1 MSGATEDT
9 APTPAPERRTKLIE
23 VSLPLEAIN
32 RESAREKSIRHGH
45 PSTLHLWW
53 ARRPLA
59 AARAMLFAQLV
70 DDPGSRP
77 DLYPGPEEQKAE
89 RQRLFDLI
97 EEMVPWEATRDER
110 IMRKVREK
118 IAESH
123 GEGPLPPVLD
133 PFAGGGT
140 IPLEAHRLGLEAHAS
155 DLNPV
160 PVVINK
166 ALIEIPPKWAGRKP
180 VSPTAELRHEGSW
193 RGAAGLAEDVR
204 QYGKWMRE
212 QAYAK
217 IGSHY
222 PKAKREDGSEAP
234 VIAWLWARTVACRD
248 PACPAEMP
256 LVRSFWLSKKKDR
269 PSYVVPEPV
278 DGEVTFTIGGPGGEP
293 RAGTVDGKSAEC
305 LVCGDRAPLEYV
317 RTEGKAGRMGA
328 VMMAVVAE
336 GKRQRIYLPPTAEH
350 VGAAEV
356 GRPVDVPE
364 SELPEQALGF
374 RVQGYGMR
382 KHADLF
388 TNRQLLAMT
397 TFSDLVGE
405 ARERVERDARHAGLP
420 DRDAAE
426 YAKTVSTYLAF
437 AASRLANESSSISTW
452 DSNGTK
458 QHVRATFSRQTLQM
472 TWDFA
477 EGNPFFT
484 STGSISES
492 LRRVSAV
499 LDALPAERMPGHVG
513 QADASTRL
521 YDNYV
526 INTDPPYYDNIGYAD
541 LADFFYVWLR
551 RSLGTIYPEVM
562 STILTPKEPELI
574 ATPFRHNG
582 NWEAAEKHFERG
594 FVETFTHM
602 RAGHHPDYPLTV
614 YYAFKQAETDAE
626 DGTASTGWET
636 LLSGLIEAGWSV
648 TGTWPVRTERT
659 GRSRDIGSNAL
670 ASSVVLACRP
680 RHVTAGST
688 DRRGFLRALRNEL
701 PDKLRKLQEGNLAP
715 VDLPQSAIG
724 PGIAV
729 FSRYSKVTEPDGT
742 PMRVRTALGLINDVL
757 ADVLNEQEGEF
768 DQDTRWAIRWFEQ
781 FQWGK
786 GAFGDAETLA
796 KAYNVSVKGLQDA
809 HITASG
815 DSKVWLVGPAELPE
829 SYDPE
834 TDSRISVWEA
844 AMHLSR
850 VLDGKG
856 AQSGVGP
863 AGELLAGIRARGEFD
878 EDAIRDLAH
887 LLYSVCDRKRWSE
900 SGQRFN
906 NLASSWSDL
915 QTEARNAERRGPRK
929 PKAQP
934 LF

>member
-1 MSGATEDT
+1 MSGATEET
-9 APTPAPERRTKLIE
+9 APERRTKLIE

-70 DDPGSRP
+70 DDPSTRP
-77 DLYPGPEEQKAE
+77 DLSPEEQKAE
-89 RQRLFDLI
+89 RQKLFDLI

-123 GEGPLPPVLD
+123 GDGPIPPILD

-140 IPLEAHRLGLEAHAS
+140 IPLEAHRLGLESHAS

-180 VSPTAELRHEGSW
+180 VSPTAELRTDGSW
-193 RGAAGLAEDVR
+193 RGASGLAEDVR

-212 QAYAK
+212 QAYAR
-217 IGSHY
+217 IGAHY
-222 PKAKREDGSEAP
+222 PKAKLEDGSEAP
-234 VIAWLWARTVACRD
+234 VIAWLWARTVT
-248 PACPAEMP
+248 CPNPTCGVDMP
-256 LVRSFWLSKKKDR
+256 LVSTWWLSKKKNR
-269 PSYVVPEPV
+269 PRWITPKVEGKDVRFEIQDGPEGPPNPPKQ
-278 DGEVTFTIGGPGGEP
+278 GRGAKFT
-293 RAGTVDGKSAEC
+293 C
-305 LVCGDRAPLEYV
+305 LVCGDLTSDSYIKA
-317 RTEGKAGRMGA
+317 EGVAGRMGA
-328 VMMAVVAE
+328 RLLATVAE
-336 GKRQRIYLPPTAEH
+336 GKRQRIYLEATEEQEQAA
-350 VGAAEV
+350 AAE
-356 GRPVDVPE
+356 RPAEVPE
-364 SELPEQALGF
+364 QLLAEDP
-374 RVQGYGMR
+374 RNIWCVNYGLTSMDR
-382 KHADLF
+382 LF
-388 TNRQLLAMT
+388 TNRQLLALT

-405 ARERVERDARHAGLP
+405 ARERVERDAHAAGMGENE
-420 DRDAAE
+420 AAE
-426 YAKTVSTYLAF
+426 YGKAVATYLGF
-437 AASRLANESSSISTW
+437 AVSRMSDYASTITTWANNPQMEILRSTF
-452 DSNGTK
+452 
-458 QHVRATFSRQTLQM
+458 ARQALPM

-477 EGNPFFT
+477 EGNPFGPSSGT
-484 STGSISES
+484 LDIM
-492 LRRVSAV
+492 LKAV
-499 LDALPAERMPGHVG
+499 GKSLDALPAQHLAGLVA
-513 QADASTRL
+513 QADATTRS

-541 LADFFYVWLR
+541 LSDFFYVWLR
-551 RSLGTIYPEVM
+551 RSLRDIYPEVM

-574 ATPFRHNG
+574 ASPYRHG
-582 NWEAAEKHFERG
+582 GSWEKAEAHFEQG

-602 RAGHHPDYPLTV
+602 RAGHHPDFPLVV
-614 YYAFKQAETDAE
+614 YYAFKQSETDGE

-636 LLSGLIEAGWSV
+636 MLNGLIQAGWSV
-648 TGTWPVRTERT
+648 TGTWPVRTERS
-659 GRSRDIGSNAL
+659 GRSIGIGTNAL
-670 ASSVVLACRP
+670 ASSVILACRP
-680 RHVTAGST
+680 RHATAGST
-688 DRRGFLRALRNEL
+688 DRRGFLRALRSEL

-729 FSRYSKVTEPDGT
+729 FSRYTKVTEPDGSA
-742 PMRVRTALGLINDVL
+742 MRVRTALGLINDVL

-809 HITASG
+809 QITKSG
-815 DSKVWLVGPAELPE
+815 DSKVWLVAPADLPE
-829 SYDPE
+829 AYDPE
-834 TDSRISVWEA
+834 TDARISVWEA

-850 VLDGKG
+850 VLEGKG
-856 AQSGVGP
+856 ADSGVGP
-863 AGELLAGIRARGEFD
+863 AGELLAGIRRRGEFD
-878 EDAIRDLAH
+878 EDTIRDLAH
-887 LLYSVCDRKRWSE
+887 LLYSICDRRRWSE

-906 NLASSWSDL
+906 NLASAWSDL
-915 QTEARNAERRGPRK
+915 QTEARAAEKRGPRK
-929 PKAQP
+929 PIKQQ

>member
-9 APTPAPERRTKLIE
+9 ASAPERRTKLIE
-23 VSLPLEAIN
+23 VSLPLEVIN

-45 PSTLHLWW
+45 PSTLHMWW
-53 ARRPLA
+53 ARRPLT

-70 DDPGSRP
+70 DDPSARP
-77 DLYPGPEEQKAE
+77 DLYPREEEQKAA
-89 RQRLFDLI
+89 RQELFDLI
-97 EEMVPWEATRDER
+97 EEMVPWEAARDER

-123 GEGPLPPVLD
+123 GDGPLPPVLD

-140 IPLEAHRLGLEAHAS
+140 IPLEANRLGLQAHAS

-193 RGAAGLAEDVR
+193 RGASGLAEDVR
-204 QYGKWMRE
+204 QYGKWVRE

-234 VIAWLWARTVACRD
+234 VIAWLWARTVTCSD
-248 PACPAEMP
+248 PACGVEMP
-256 LVRSFWLSKKKDR
+256 LVTTWWLSKKKNR
-269 PSYVVPEPV
+269 PRWIKPVVEGRDIRFEIHDGPEGPP
-278 DGEVTFTIGGPGGEP
+278 DPPKQGRGAKFT
-293 RAGTVDGKSAEC
+293 C
-305 LVCGDRAPLEYV
+305 LVCGNLT
-317 RTEGKAGRMGA
+317 TEAYIKAEGVAGRMGA
-328 VMMAVVAE
+328 RLLATVAE
-336 GKRQRIYLPPTAEH
+336 GKKQRIYLQATEEH
-350 VGAAEV
+350 EGAAAV
-356 GRPVDVPE
+356 GGVANVLQERLPVNPR
-364 SELPEQALGF
+364 SFSPPL
-374 RVQGYGMR
+374 YGLETY
-382 KHADLF
+382 ASLF
-388 TNRQLLAMT
+388 TDRQLLALT
-397 TFSDLVGE
+397 TFSNLVSE
-405 ARERVERDARHAGLP
+405 AREKVEHDARDAGMKQAE
-420 DRDAAE
+420 AAE
-426 YAKTVSTYLAF
+426 YGKAVALYLAL
-437 AASRLANESSSISTW
+437 ASSRTADLNNSIVTW
-452 DSNGTK
+452 SNGRD
-458 QHVRATFSRQTLQM
+458 QARNLFSRQAIPM
-472 TWDFA
+472 AWDFV
-477 EGNPFFT
+477 EVSPFADAAGDLQVSVAT
-484 STGSISES
+484 AG
-492 LRRVSAV
+492 RVI
-499 LDALPAERMPGHVG
+499 DALPTINAGCVA
-513 QADASTRL
+513 QADATTRP

-526 INTDPPYYDNIGYAD
+526 INTDPPYYDNVPYAD
-541 LADFFYVWLR
+541 LSDFFYVWLR
-551 RSLGTIYPEVM
+551 RSLGDVYSEIM
-562 STILTPKEPELI
+562 GTILTPKESELV
-574 ATPFRHNG
+574 ASPYRHNG
-582 NWEAAEKHFERG
+582 SSEAAERHFERG

-602 RAGHHPDYPLTV
+602 REGHHPDYPLTV

-648 TGTWPVRTERT
+648 TGTWPVRTERA

-680 RHVTAGST
+680 RHATAGST

-729 FSRYSKVTEPDGT
+729 FSRYSKVTEPDGS

-781 FQWGK
+781 FQWDK

-809 HITASG
+809 HITQSG
-815 DSKVWLVGPAELPE
+815 DSKVWLVAPADLPE
-829 SYDPE
+829 SYAPE
-834 TDSRISVWEA
+834 TDARISVWEA

-850 VLDGKG
+850 VLEGKG

-863 AGELLAGIRARGEFD
+863 AGELLAGIRQRGEFD

-887 LLYSVCDRKRWSE
+887 LLYSICDRRRWSE

-906 NLASSWSDL
+906 NLASAWSDL
-915 QTEARNAERRGPRK
+915 QTEARAAERRGPRK
-929 PKAQP
+929 PQHQP

>member
-1 MSGATEDT
+1 VSGATEDT
-9 APTPAPERRTKLIE
+9 APAPAPERRTKLIE

-70 DDPGSRP
+70 DDPSSRP
-77 DLYPGPEEQKAE
+77 DLYKGEEEQKAA
-89 RQRLFDLI
+89 RQELFDLI

-123 GEGPLPPVLD
+123 GDGPLPPVLD

-193 RGAAGLAEDVR
+193 RGASGLAEDVR

-222 PKAKREDGSEAP
+222 PKAKLEDGSEAA
-234 VIAWLWARTVACRD
+234 VIAWLWARTVACPD
-248 PACPAEMP
+248 PACGAEMP

-269 PSYVVPEPV
+269 SRYVVPQPV
-278 DGEVTFTIGGPGGEP
+278 DGQVTFTVCGPEGEP
-293 RAGTVDGKSAEC
+293 REGTVDGKGAEC
-305 LVCGDRAPLEYV
+305 LVCGNRATLKYV
-317 RTEGKAGRMGA
+317 RAEGVAGRMGA
-328 VMMAVVAE
+328 MMMAVVAE
-336 GKRQRIYLPPTAEH
+336 GKRQRIYLAPPAEH
-350 VGAAEV
+350 IGAAEL

-364 SELPEQALGF
+364 SELPLQALGF

-405 ARERVERDARHAGLP
+405 ARERVERDAQGAGMGAAE
-420 DRDAAE
+420 AAE
-426 YAKTVSTYLAF
+426 YGKAVALYLALASSRTADLNNSIVTWSNSRDQARNLF
-437 AASRLANESSSISTW
+437 A
-452 DSNGTK
+452 
-458 QHVRATFSRQTLQM
+458 RQAIPM
-472 TWDFA
+472 AWDFV
-477 EGNPFFT
+477 EVSPFADAA
-484 STGSISES
+484 GD
-492 LRRVSAV
+492 LGVSVATAGRV
-499 LDALPAERMPGHVG
+499 LDVLPTLDAPGHVT
-513 QADASTRL
+513 QADATTRP
-521 YDNYV
+521 YDNFV

-551 RSLGTIYPEVM
+551 RSLGDIFPEVM

-574 ATPFRHNG
+574 ATPFRHSG

-636 LLSGLIEAGWSV
+636 LLSGMIEAGWSV

-680 RHVTAGST
+680 RHITATST
-688 DRRGFLRALRNEL
+688 DRRGFLRALRSEL

-729 FSRYSKVTEPDGT
+729 FSRYAKVTEPDGT

-786 GAFGDAETLA
+786 GTFGDAETLA

-815 DSKVWLVGPAELPE
+815 DSKVWLVAPADLPE

-834 TDSRISVWEA
+834 TDVRISVWEA

-887 LLYSVCDRKRWSE
+887 LLYSICDRRRWSE

-906 NLASSWSDL
+906 NLASAWSDL
-915 QTEARNAERRGPRK
+915 QTEARAAEKRGPRK
-929 PKAQP
+929 PQHQP

>member
-1 MSGATEDT
+1 MSGASEET
-9 APTPAPERRTKLIE
+9 ADAPERRTKLIE

-123 GEGPLPPVLD
+123 GDGPLPPVLD

-140 IPLEAHRLGLEAHAS
+140 IPLEAHRLGLQAHAS

-166 ALIEIPPKWAGRKP
+166 ALIEIPPRWAGRKP

-193 RGAAGLAEDVR
+193 RGASGLAEDVR

-234 VIAWLWARTVACRD
+234 VIAWLWARTVACPD
-248 PACPAEMP
+248 PACGAEMP

-269 PSYVVPEPV
+269 PCYVIPEPV
-278 DGEVTFTIGGPGGEP
+278 DGRVTFTIGGPEGEP
-293 RAGTVDGKSAEC
+293 REGTVDGKGVEC
-305 LVCGDRAPLEYV
+305 LVCGNRATLKYV
-317 RTEGKAGRMGA
+317 RAEGVAGRMGA
-328 VMMAVVAE
+328 MMMAVVAE
-336 GKRQRIYLPPTAEH
+336 GKRQRIYLAPTEEH
-350 VGAAEV
+350 VGAADV
-356 GRPVDVPE
+356 GRPADVPE

-405 ARERVERDARHAGLP
+405 ARGRVERDAQDAGMG
-420 DRDAAE
+420 RAEAAE
-426 YAKTVSTYLAF
+426 YGKAVALYLALASSRTADLNNSIVTWSNSRDQARNLF
-437 AASRLANESSSISTW
+437 A
-452 DSNGTK
+452 
-458 QHVRATFSRQTLQM
+458 RQAIPM
-472 TWDFA
+472 AWDFV
-477 EGNPFFT
+477 EVSPFADAA
-484 STGSISES
+484 GD
-492 LRRVSAV
+492 LQVSVATAGRV
-499 LDALPAERMPGHVG
+499 LDVLPTLDAPGHVV
-513 QADASTRL
+513 QADATTRP
-521 YDNYV
+521 YDDYV

-551 RSLGTIYPEVM
+551 RSLGDIYPDVM

-574 ATPFRHNG
+574 ATPYRHNG
-582 NWEAAEKHFERG
+582 NWGAAEKHFERG

-614 YYAFKQAETDAE
+614 YYAFKQSETDAE

-688 DRRGFLRALRNEL
+688 DRRGFLRALRSEL

-729 FSRYSKVTEPDGT
+729 FSRYAKVTEPDGS

-786 GAFGDAETLA
+786 GTFGDAETLA

-809 HITASG
+809 YITASG
-815 DSKVWLVGPAELPE
+815 DRKVWLVAPADLPE

-834 TDSRISVWEA
+834 TDARISVWEA

-850 VLDGKG
+850 VLEGKG

-887 LLYSVCDRKRWSE
+887 LLYSICDRRRWSE

-906 NLASSWSDL
+906 NLASAWSDL
-915 QTEARNAERRGPRK
+915 QTEARAAEKRGPRK
-929 PKAQP
+929 PQHQP

>member
-9 APTPAPERRTKLIE
+9 ASAPERHTKLIE

-45 PSTLHLWW
+45 PATLHLWW

-70 DDPGSRP
+70 DDPASRP
-77 DLYPGPEEQKAE
+77 DLYPGLEEQKAE

-123 GEGPLPPVLD
+123 GDGPLPPVLD

-160 PVVINK
+160 PVIINK

-180 VSPTAELRHEGSW
+180 VSPSAELRHEGSW
-193 RGAAGLAEDVR
+193 RGASGLAEDVR

-212 QAYAK
+212 KAFAK

-222 PKAKREDGSEAP
+222 PKAKLEDGSEAP
-234 VIAWLWARTVACRD
+234 VIAWLWARTAMCPD
-248 PACPAEMP
+248 PACGAEMP
-256 LVRSFWLSKKKDR
+256 LVRSFWLSKKKGR
-269 PSYVVPEPV
+269 ARYVLPEQV
-278 DGEVTFTIGGPGGEP
+278 DGRVTFTIGGPEGEP
-293 RAGTVDGKSAEC
+293 REGTVDGKGAEC
-305 LVCGDRAPLEYV
+305 LVCGNRATLKYV
-317 RTEGKAGRMGA
+317 RAEGAAGRMGA
-328 VMMAVVAE
+328 MLMAVVAE
-336 GKRQRIYLPPTAEH
+336 GKRQRIYLAPTEEH
-350 VGAAEV
+350 AGAANV
-356 GRPVDVPE
+356 GRPTTVPE
-364 SELPEQALGF
+364 SDLPEKALSF
-374 RVQGYGMR
+374 RVQAYGMT

-388 TNRQLLAMT
+388 TNRQLLGLT
-397 TFSDLVGE
+397 TFSDLVDE
-405 ARERVERDARHAGLP
+405 ARERVEQDARDTGMDEAEAAKYGKSVALYLGFLVSAVADDMSTICSWRSSHGTGATRSTFARQALP
-420 DRDAAE
+420 M
-426 YAKTVSTYLAF
+426 V
-437 AASRLANESSSISTW
+437 
-452 DSNGTK
+452 
-458 QHVRATFSRQTLQM
+458 
-472 TWDFA
+472 WDFA
-477 EGNPFFT
+477 ESNPFAGAAGDLGT
-484 STGSISES
+484 AAVSIG
-492 LRRVSAV
+492 RTI
-499 LDALPAERMPGHVG
+499 DALPATGSG
-513 QADASTRL
+513 LAQQADARTADLSASP
-521 YDNYV
+521 V

-541 LADFFYVWLR
+541 LSDFFYVWLR
-551 RSLGTIYPEVM
+551 RSLGTVYPEVM

-582 NWEAAEKHFERG
+582 SREAADRYFEQG

-602 RAGHHPDYPLTV
+602 RAGHHPDFPLVV
-614 YYAFKQAETDAE
+614 YYAFKQSETDNE
-626 DGTASTGWET
+626 NGIASTGWET
-636 LLSGLIEAGWSV
+636 MLNGLIQAGWSV
-648 TGTWPVRTERT
+648 TGTWPVRTERA
-659 GRSRDIGSNAL
+659 GRSVGIGTNAL

-688 DRRGFLRALRNEL
+688 DRRGFLRALRSEL

-781 FQWGK
+781 FQWSK
-786 GAFGDAETLA
+786 GTFGDAETLA

-815 DSKVWLVGPAELPE
+815 DSKVWLMAPADLPE

-887 LLYSVCDRKRWSE
+887 LLYSICDRRRWSE

-906 NLASSWSDL
+906 NLASAWSDL
-915 QTEARNAERRGPRK
+915 QTEARNAEKRGPRK
-929 PKAQP
+929 PQHQP

>member
-1 MSGATEDT
+1 VSGATEET
-9 APTPAPERRTKLIE
+9 APERRTKLIE

-70 DDPGSRP
+70 DDPSARP
-77 DLYPGPEEQKAE
+77 DLYPGEEEQKAA
-89 RQRLFDLI
+89 RQELFDLI

-118 IAESH
+118 IAESN
-123 GEGPLPPVLD
+123 GGSVPPVLD

-166 ALIEIPPKWAGRKP
+166 ALIEIPPMWAGRRP
-180 VSPTAELRHEGSW
+180 VSPNAELRTDDW
-193 RGAAGLAEDVR
+193 PGASGLAEDVR

-212 QAYAK
+212 QAHAR
-217 IGSHY
+217 IGAHY
-222 PKAKREDGSEAP
+222 PKAKLEDGSEAA
-234 VIAWLWARTVACRD
+234 VIAWLWARTVACPN
-248 PACPAEMP
+248 PACGVEMP

-269 PSYVVPEPV
+269 PAYVVPDTE
-278 DGEVTFTIGGPGGEP
+278 GGTVTFTIGGPKGEP
-293 RAGTVDGKSAEC
+293 RDGTVDGKGAEC
-305 LVCGDRAPLEYV
+305 LVCGDRATLKYV
-317 RTEGKAGRMGA
+317 RAEGAAGRMDA

-336 GKRQRIYLPPTAEH
+336 GKRRRVYLPPTAVH
-350 VGAAEV
+350 VGAADM

-388 TNRQLLAMT
+388 TNRQLLALT

-405 ARERVERDARHAGLP
+405 ARESVERDARGAGLS
-420 DRDAAE
+420 DSDAAE

-437 AASRLANESSSISTW
+437 AASRLANELSSISTW

-458 QHVRATFSRQTLQM
+458 QHVRASFSRQTLQM

-477 EGNPFFT
+477 EGNPFYT
-484 STGSISES
+484 STGSLSES
-492 LRRVSAV
+492 VRRVSAV
-499 LDALPAERMPGHVG
+499 LDALPAEHMSGHVV
-513 QADASTRL
+513 QADATTRP

-526 INTDPPYYDNIGYAD
+526 INTDPPFYDNIGYAD

-551 RSLGTIYPEVM
+551 RSLGSIYPKVM

-574 ATPFRHNG
+574 ATPYRHNG
-582 NWEAAEKHFERG
+582 NWEAAEQHFERG
-594 FVETFTHM
+594 FVETFSHM

-614 YYAFKQAETDAE
+614 YYAFKQSETDDV

-680 RHVTAGST
+680 RHVTANST
-688 DRRGFLRALRNEL
+688 DRRGFLRALRSEL

-729 FSRYSKVTEPDGT
+729 FSRYAKVTEPDGS

-757 ADVLNEQEGEF
+757 AEVLNEQEGEF

-809 HITASG
+809 HIIKSS
-815 DSKVWLVGPAELPE
+815 DSKVWLVAPADLPAL
-829 SYDPE
+829 YDPE
-834 TDSRISVWEA
+834 TDGRISVWEA

-850 VLDGKG
+850 LLEGKG
-856 AQSGVGP
+856 SGSGMGP
-863 AGELLAGIRARGEFD
+863 AGALLAGIRQRGEFD
-878 EDAIRDLAH
+878 EDTIRDLAH
-887 LLYSVCDRKRWSE
+887 LLYSICDRRRWSE
-900 SGQRFN
+900 SGQWFN

-915 QTEARNAERRGPRK
+915 QTEARAAEKRGPSK
-929 PKAQP
+929 PTHQP

>member
-9 APTPAPERRTKLIE
+9 APAPAPERRTKLIE

-70 DDPGSRP
+70 DDPSSRP
-77 DLYPGPEEQKAE
+77 DLYKGEEEQKAA
-89 RQRLFDLI
+89 RQELFDLI

-123 GEGPLPPVLD
+123 GDGPLPPVLD

-193 RGAAGLAEDVR
+193 RGASGLAEDVR

-217 IGSHY
+217 IGDHY
-222 PKAKREDGSEAP
+222 PKAKLEDGSEAA
-234 VIAWLWARTVACRD
+234 VIAWLWARTVACPD
-248 PACPAEMP
+248 PACGAEMP

-269 PSYVVPEPV
+269 PCYVIPEPG
-278 DGEVTFTIGGPGGEP
+278 DGQVTFTIGGPGGEA
-293 RAGTVDGKSAEC
+293 REGTVDGKGAEC
-305 LVCGDRAPLEYV
+305 LVCGNRATLKYV
-317 RTEGKAGRMGA
+317 RAEGVAGRMGA

-336 GKRQRIYLPPTAEH
+336 GKRQRIYLAPTEEH
-350 VGAAEV
+350 VGAAKV
-356 GRPVDVPE
+356 GRPADVPE

-397 TFSDLVGE
+397 TFSDLIGE
-405 ARERVERDARHAGLP
+405 ARERVERDAGDAGMKEAE
-420 DRDAAE
+420 AAE
-426 YAKTVSTYLAF
+426 YGKAVALYLALASSRTADLNNSIVTWSNSRDQARNLF
-437 AASRLANESSSISTW
+437 A
-452 DSNGTK
+452 
-458 QHVRATFSRQTLQM
+458 RQAIPM
-472 TWDFA
+472 AWDFV
-477 EGNPFFT
+477 EVSPFADAAGDLQVSVAT
-484 STGSISES
+484 AG
-492 LRRVSAV
+492 RV
-499 LDALPAERMPGHVG
+499 LEALPTVGVPGQVV
-513 QADASTRL
+513 QADATTRL

-551 RSLGTIYPEVM
+551 RSLSDIYPEVM

-574 ATPFRHNG
+574 ATPYRHNG

-594 FVETFTHM
+594 FVETFSHM

-636 LLSGLIEAGWSV
+636 LLSGMIEAGWSV

-680 RHVTAGST
+680 RHVTASST

-729 FSRYSKVTEPDGT
+729 FSRYAKVTEPDGS

-786 GAFGDAETLA
+786 GMFGDAETLA

-815 DSKVWLVGPAELPE
+815 DSKVWLVAPAALPE

-878 EDAIRDLAH
+878 EDTIRDLAH
-887 LLYSVCDRKRWSE
+887 LLYSICDRKRWSE

-906 NLASSWSDL
+906 NLASAWSDL
-915 QTEARNAERRGPRK
+915 QTEARAAEKRGPRK
-929 PKAQP
+929 PQHQP

>member
-1 MSGATEDT
+1 MSGASEET
-9 APTPAPERRTKLIE
+9 APAPERRTKLIE

-32 RESAREKSIRHGH
+32 RESAREKSIRQGH

-70 DDPGSRP
+70 DDPSSRP
-77 DLYPGPEEQKAE
+77 DLYPGEEEQKAA
-89 RQRLFDLI
+89 RQELFDLI

-110 IMRKVREK
+110 IMRKVRGK

-123 GEGPLPPVLD
+123 GDGPLPPVLD

-166 ALIEIPPKWAGRKP
+166 ALIEIPPRWAGRKP
-180 VSPTAELRHEGSW
+180 VSSTADLRTNHW
-193 RGAAGLAEDVR
+193 PGASGLAEDVR

-212 QAYAK
+212 QAHAR
-217 IGSHY
+217 IGAHY
-222 PKAKREDGSEAP
+222 PKAKLEDGREAE
-234 VIAWLWARTVACRD
+234 VIAWLWARTVACPN
-248 PACPAEMP
+248 PACGVEMP
-256 LVRSFWLSKKKDR
+256 LVSTWWLSKKKNR
-269 PSYVVPEPV
+269 PRWIKPVVEGRDVRFEIHDGPEGPP
-278 DGEVTFTIGGPGGEP
+278 DPPKQGRGTKFT
-293 RAGTVDGKSAEC
+293 C
-305 LVCGDRAPLEYV
+305 LVCGDPTTDGYIKA
-317 RTEGKAGRMGA
+317 EGVAGRMGA
-328 VMMAVVAE
+328 RLLATVAE
-336 GKRQRIYLPPTAEH
+336 GKRQRIYLEATEEHEEAAIVGVTVDAPQERMPVNPRWFSPP
-350 VGAAEV
+350 
-356 GRPVDVPE
+356 
-364 SELPEQALGF
+364 F
-374 RVQGYGMR
+374 YGLETY
-382 KHADLF
+382 ASLF
-388 TNRQLLAMT
+388 TNRQLLALT

-405 ARERVERDARHAGLP
+405 ARERVERDASDAGMGEVEAADYGKAVALYLGLASSRAADYCSTIATWSSNPQNELVRGTFARQALP
-420 DRDAAE
+420 
-426 YAKTVSTYLAF
+426 
-437 AASRLANESSSISTW
+437 
-452 DSNGTK
+452 
-458 QHVRATFSRQTLQM
+458 M

-477 EGNPFFT
+477 ESNVFGPSSGT
-484 STGSISES
+484 LDIMVT
-492 LRRVSAV
+492 AV
-499 LDALPAERMPGHVG
+499 GKALDLLPAEQTTGNVV
-513 QADASTRL
+513 QADATTRP
-521 YDNYV
+521 YDHYV

-541 LADFFYVWLR
+541 LSDFFYVWLR

-574 ATPFRHNG
+574 ASPYRHG
-582 NWEAAEKHFERG
+582 GSREKAEAHFESG

-602 RAGHHPDYPLTV
+602 RAGHHPDFPLVV
-614 YYAFKQAETDAE
+614 YYAFKQAETDNE
-626 DGTASTGWET
+626 NGIASTGWET
-636 LLSGLIEAGWSV
+636 MLNGLIQAGWSV
-648 TGTWPVRTERT
+648 TGTWPVRTERA
-659 GRSRDIGSNAL
+659 GRSVGIGTNAL

-680 RHVTAGST
+680 RHVTAAST
-688 DRRGFLRALRNEL
+688 DRRGFLRALRSEL

-729 FSRYSKVTEPDGT
+729 FSRYAKVTEPDGT

-786 GAFGDAETLA
+786 GTFGDAETLA

-809 HITASG
+809 HITGSG
-815 DSKVWLVGPAELPE
+815 DSKVWLVAPADLPE

-834 TDSRISVWEA
+834 TDVRISVWEA

-856 AQSGVGP
+856 AQSGVTP
-863 AGELLAGIRARGEFD
+863 AGELLAGIRQRGEFD

-887 LLYSVCDRKRWSE
+887 LLYSVCDRRRWSE

-906 NLASSWSDL
+906 NLASAWSDL
-915 QTEARNAERRGPRK
+915 QAEARAAEKRGPRK
-929 PKAQP
+929 PKPQP

>member
-1 MSGATEDT
+1 MSGATEET
-9 APTPAPERRTKLIE
+9 AHAPERRTKLIE

-89 RQRLFDLI
+89 RQRLFDII

-123 GEGPLPPVLD
+123 GDGPLPPVLD

-140 IPLEAHRLGLEAHAS
+140 IPLEAHRLGLQAHAS

-166 ALIEIPPKWAGRKP
+166 ALIEIPPKWAGRRP
-180 VSPTAELRHEGSW
+180 VSPNAELRTDDW
-193 RGAAGLAEDVR
+193 PGASGLAEDVR
-204 QYGKWMRE
+204 QYGKWMRD
-212 QAYAK
+212 QAYAR
-217 IGSHY
+217 IGTHY
-222 PKAKREDGSEAP
+222 PKAKLEDGSEAA
-234 VIAWLWARTVACRD
+234 VIAWLWARTVVCRNPACRV
-248 PACPAEMP
+248 EMP
-256 LVRSFWLSKKKDR
+256 LVRSFWLSKKKER
-269 PSYVVPEPV
+269 PTYVVPEIV
-278 DGEVTFTIGGPGGEP
+278 DGKVTFTIGGPEGEP
-293 RAGTVDGKSAEC
+293 RAGTVDGKAVEC
-305 LVCGDRAPLEYV
+305 LVCGDRAPLGYV
-317 RTEGKAGRMGA
+317 RAEGVAERMGA

-336 GKRQRIYLPPTAEH
+336 GKRRRVYLSPSAEH
-350 VGAAEV
+350 VGAADV
-356 GRPVDVPE
+356 GKPVDVPE

-388 TNRQLLAMT
+388 TNRQLLALT
-397 TFSDLVGE
+397 TLSDLVGE
-405 ARERVERDARHAGLP
+405 ARQSVERDARGAGLS
-420 DRDAAE
+420 DGDAAE

-437 AASRLANESSSISTW
+437 AASRLANELSSISTW

-477 EGNPFFT
+477 EGNPFYT

-492 LRRVSAV
+492 VRRVSAV
-499 LDALPAERMPGHVG
+499 LDALPAEHMSGHVV
-513 QADASTRL
+513 QADAATRP
-521 YDNYV
+521 YGNYV

-551 RSLGTIYPEVM
+551 RSLGSVYPEVM

-574 ATPFRHNG
+574 ATPYRHNG
-582 NWEAAEKHFERG
+582 NWGAAEKHFERG

-614 YYAFKQAETDAE
+614 YYAFKQSETDAE

-680 RHVTAGST
+680 RHITAGST
-688 DRRGFLRALRNEL
+688 DRRGFLRALRSEL

-729 FSRYSKVTEPDGT
+729 FSRYAKVSEPDGSS
-742 PMRVRTALGLINDVL
+742 MRVRTALGLINDVL

-786 GAFGDAETLA
+786 GTFGDAETLA

-815 DSKVWLVGPAELPE
+815 DSKVWLVAPADLPE

-834 TDSRISVWEA
+834 TDARISVWEA

-850 VLDGKG
+850 VLEGKG

-887 LLYSVCDRKRWSE
+887 LLYSICDRRRWSE

-906 NLASSWSDL
+906 NLASAWSDI
-915 QTEARNAERRGPRK
+915 QTEARNAEKRGPRK
-929 PKAQP
+929 PQHQP

>member
-9 APTPAPERRTKLIE
+9 ASAPERRTKLIE

-123 GEGPLPPVLD
+123 GDGPLPPVLD

-166 ALIEIPPKWAGRKP
+166 ALIEIPPKWAGRNP
-180 VSPTAELRHEGSW
+180 VSPTAELRQAWQGVS
-193 RGAAGLAEDVR
+193 GLAEDVR

-212 QAYAK
+212 QAFAK

-222 PKAKREDGSEAP
+222 PKAKLKDGSEAP
-234 VIAWLWARTVACRD
+234 VIAWLWARTVACPN
-248 PACPAEMP
+248 PACGVEMP
-256 LVRSFWLSKKKDR
+256 LVATWWLSKNKNMPRWIKPVAEDR
-269 PSYVVPEPV
+269 EVHFEIHDGPE
-278 DGEVTFTIGGPGGEP
+278 GPPNPPKQGRG
-293 RAGTVDGKSAEC
+293 AKFMCV
-305 LVCGDRAPLEYV
+305 VCGDVTTDAYV
-317 RTEGKAGRMGA
+317 KAEGAAGRMGTRLLA
-328 VMMAVVAE
+328 TVAE
-336 GKRQRIYLPPTAEH
+336 GKRQRVYLEATDEQERAAVVTPVIDAPQERLPVNPRWFSPPLFGLDTYA
-350 VGAAEV
+350 
-356 GRPVDVPE
+356 
-364 SELPEQALGF
+364 SI
-374 RVQGYGMR
+374 
-382 KHADLF
+382 F
-388 TNRQLLAMT
+388 TNRQLLALT
-397 TFSDLVGE
+397 TFSDLVTE
-405 ARERVERDARHAGLP
+405 ARETVERDAKAAGMGE
-420 DRDAAE
+420 AE
-426 YAKTVSTYLAF
+426 AVEYGKAVTLYLAF
-437 AASRLANESSSISTW
+437 LVSAVADDLSTVCSW
-452 DSNGTK
+452 RTSHGTG
-458 QHVRATFSRQTLQM
+458 ATRSTFARQALPM
-472 TWDFA
+472 VWDFA
-477 EGNPFFT
+477 ESNPFAGAAGDLET
-484 STGSISES
+484 AAVSIG
-492 LRRVSAV
+492 RTI
-499 LDALPAERMPGHVG
+499 DALPAAGIGRVQ
-513 QADASTRL
+513 QADARTVDISAGP
-521 YDNYV
+521 V

-541 LADFFYVWLR
+541 LSDFFYVWLR
-551 RSLGTIYPEVM
+551 RSLGDIYPEVM

-574 ATPFRHNG
+574 ATPLRHNG
-582 NWEAAEKHFERG
+582 SRQAAERHFEQG

-602 RAGHHPDYPLTV
+602 RAGHHPDFPLVV
-614 YYAFKQAETDAE
+614 YYAFKQSETDNE
-626 DGTASTGWET
+626 SGIASTGWET
-636 LLSGLIEAGWSV
+636 MLNGLIQAGWSV
-648 TGTWPVRTERT
+648 TGTWPVRTERA
-659 GRSRDIGSNAL
+659 GRSVGIGTNAL

-688 DRRGFLRALRNEL
+688 DRRGFLRALRSEL

-781 FQWGK
+781 FQWSK
-786 GAFGDAETLA
+786 GTFGDAETLA

-815 DSKVWLVGPAELPE
+815 DSKVWLMAPADLPE

-887 LLYSVCDRKRWSE
+887 LLYSICDRRRWSE

-906 NLASSWSDL
+906 NLASAWSDL
-915 QTEARNAERRGPRK
+915 QTEARNSEKRGPRK
-929 PKAQP
+929 PQHQP

>member
-9 APTPAPERRTKLIE
+9 ASAPERRTKLIE

-70 DDPGSRP
+70 DDPASRP
-77 DLYPGPEEQKAE
+77 DLYPGLEEQKAE

-123 GEGPLPPVLD
+123 GDGPLPPVLD

-193 RGAAGLAEDVR
+193 RGASGLAEDVR
-204 QYGKWMRE
+204 QYGRWMRE
-212 QAYAK
+212 RAFTK
-217 IGSHY
+217 IGDHY
-222 PKAKREDGSEAP
+222 PKAKLDDGSEAA
-234 VIAWLWARTVACRD
+234 VIAWLWARTVACPD
-248 PACPAEMP
+248 PACGAEMP

-269 PSYVVPEPV
+269 PCYVVAEPV
-278 DGEVTFTIGGPGGEP
+278 DGRVTFTIGGPEGKP
-293 RAGTVDGKSAEC
+293 REGTVDGKGAEC
-305 LVCGDRAPLEYV
+305 LVCGNRATLKYV
-317 RTEGKAGRMGA
+317 RSEGVAGRMSA
-328 VMMAVVAE
+328 MMMAVVAE
-336 GKRQRIYLPPTAEH
+336 GTRQRIYLAPTEEH
-350 VGAAEV
+350 AAAAKV
-356 GRPVDVPE
+356 TRPANVAE

-397 TFSDLVGE
+397 TFSDLVDE
-405 ARERVERDARHAGLP
+405 ARVEAERDAQRAGMGKAEAVEYGKDVALYLALASSRTADLNNSIVTWSNSRDQARNLFARQAIP
-420 DRDAAE
+420 MAWDFVEVSPFADAAGDLQ
-426 YAKTVSTYLAF
+426 VS
-437 AASRLANESSSISTW
+437 
-452 DSNGTK
+452 
-458 QHVRATFSRQTLQM
+458 VATAGR
-472 TWDFA
+472 
-477 EGNPFFT
+477 
-484 STGSISES
+484 
-492 LRRVSAV
+492 V
-499 LDALPAERMPGHVG
+499 LDALPTPDAPGHVV
-513 QADASTRL
+513 QADATTRS
-521 YDNYV
+521 YNGYV

-551 RSLGTIYPEVM
+551 RSLGDTFPEVM

-574 ATPFRHNG
+574 ATPYRHGG

-636 LLSGLIEAGWSV
+636 LLSGMIEAGWSV

-688 DRRGFLRALRNEL
+688 DRRGFLRALRSEL

-781 FQWGK
+781 FQWSK
-786 GAFGDAETLA
+786 GPFGDAETLA

-815 DSKVWLVGPAELPE
+815 DSKVWLMAPADLPE

-887 LLYSVCDRKRWSE
+887 LLYSICDRRRWSE

-906 NLASSWSDL
+906 NLASAWSDL
-915 QTEARNAERRGPRK
+915 QTEARNSEKRGPRK
-929 PKAQP
+929 PQHQP

>member
-1 MSGATEDT
+1 MSGATEET
-9 APTPAPERRTKLIE
+9 AAAPERRTKLIE

-70 DDPGSRP
+70 DDPSARP
-77 DLYPGPEEQKAE
+77 DLYPGEEEQKAA
-89 RQRLFDLI
+89 RQELFDLI

-123 GEGPLPPVLD
+123 GDGPLPPVLD

-140 IPLEAHRLGLEAHAS
+140 IPLEAHRLGLQAHAS

-166 ALIEIPPKWAGRKP
+166 ALIEIPPRWAGRKP

-193 RGAAGLAEDVR
+193 RGASGLAEDVR

-212 QAYAK
+212 QAYAS
-217 IGSHY
+217 IGTHY
-222 PKAKREDGSEAP
+222 PKAKLEDGREAP

-269 PSYVVPEPV
+269 PCYVVPEPV
-278 DGEVTFTIGGPGGEP
+278 DGQVTFTIGGPEGEP
-293 RAGTVDGKSAEC
+293 RAGTVDGKGAEC
-305 LVCGDRAPLEYV
+305 LVCGDRPPLEYV

-336 GKRQRIYLPPTAEH
+336 GKRRRVYLPPTAEH
-350 VGAAEV
+350 VGAADV
-356 GRPVDVPE
+356 GRPANVPE

-405 ARERVERDARHAGLP
+405 ARERVERDARGADMGEAE
-420 DRDAAE
+420 AAE
-426 YAKTVSTYLAF
+426 YGKAVALYLGLASSRAADYCST
-437 AASRLANESSSISTW
+437 ISTW
-452 DSNGTK
+452 SSNP
-458 QHVRATFSRQTLQM
+458 QNELVRSTFARQALPM

-477 EGNPFFT
+477 ESNVFGPSSGT
-484 STGSISES
+484 LDIMVT
-492 LRRVSAV
+492 AV
-499 LDALPAERMPGHVG
+499 GKALDLLPAEQTTGNAV
-513 QADASTRL
+513 QADATTRL

-551 RSLGTIYPEVM
+551 RSLGDIYPEVM

-574 ATPFRHNG
+574 ATPYRHNG
-582 NWEAAEKHFERG
+582 SSEAAEKHFERG
-594 FVETFTHM
+594 FVETFSHM
-602 RAGHHPDYPLTV
+602 RAGHHQDYPLTV

-688 DRRGFLRALRNEL
+688 DRRGFLRALRSEL

-729 FSRYSKVTEPDGT
+729 FSRYAKVTEPDGS

-786 GAFGDAETLA
+786 GTFGDAETLA

-815 DSKVWLVGPAELPE
+815 DSKVWLVAPAELPE

-850 VLDGKG
+850 VLEGKG

-878 EDAIRDLAH
+878 EDTIRDLTH
-887 LLYSVCDRKRWSE
+887 LLYSICDRRRWSE

-906 NLASSWSDL
+906 NLASAWSDL
-915 QTEARNAERRGPRK
+915 QTEARAAEKRGPLK
-929 PKAQP
+929 PQHQP

>member
-1 MSGATEDT
+1 MSGASEET
-9 APTPAPERRTKLIE
+9 AAAPERRTKLIE

-70 DDPGSRP
+70 DDPSARP
-77 DLYPGPEEQKAE
+77 DLYPTEEEQKAE

-123 GEGPLPPVLD
+123 GDGPLPPVLD

-140 IPLEAHRLGLEAHAS
+140 IPLEAHRLGLQAHAS

-193 RGAAGLAEDVR
+193 RGASGLAEDVR

-212 QAYAK
+212 RAYER

-222 PKAKREDGSEAP
+222 PKAKLESGEEAP
-234 VIAWLWARTVACRD
+234 VIAWLWARTVTCPD
-248 PACPAEMP
+248 PACGAEMP

-269 PSYVVPEPV
+269 SSYVIPEPV
-278 DGEVTFTIGGPGGEP
+278 DGQVTFKIGGPEGEP
-293 RAGTVDGKSAEC
+293 REGTVDGKGAEC
-305 LVCGDRAPLEYV
+305 LVCGNRATLKYV
-317 RTEGKAGRMGA
+317 RAEGVAGRMSA
-328 VMMAVVAE
+328 VLMSVVAE
-336 GKRQRIYLPPTAEH
+336 GKRQRIYLAPTEEH

-356 GRPVDVPE
+356 GRPSKVPE

-405 ARERVERDARHAGLP
+405 ACERVERDARGTGMGEAE
-420 DRDAAE
+420 AAE
-426 YAKTVSTYLAF
+426 YGKAVALYLALASSRTADLNNSIVTWSNSRDQARNLF
-437 AASRLANESSSISTW
+437 A
-452 DSNGTK
+452 
-458 QHVRATFSRQTLQM
+458 RQAIPM
-472 TWDFA
+472 AWDFV
-477 EGNPFFT
+477 EVSPFADAAGDLQVSVAT
-484 STGSISES
+484 AG
-492 LRRVSAV
+492 RV
-499 LDALPAERMPGHVG
+499 LEALPTPDESGQVV
-513 QADASTRL
+513 QADATTRP

-551 RSLGTIYPEVM
+551 RSLGDIYPEVM

-614 YYAFKQAETDAE
+614 YYAFKQAETDAQ

-636 LLSGLIEAGWSV
+636 LLSGMIEAGWSV

-680 RHVTAGST
+680 RHVTAAST
-688 DRRGFLRALRNEL
+688 DRRGFLRALRSEL

-729 FSRYSKVTEPDGT
+729 FSRYAKVTEPDGT

-786 GAFGDAETLA
+786 GTFGDAETLA

-809 HITASG
+809 HITSSG
-815 DSKVWLVGPAELPE
+815 DSKVWLVAPAELPE

-834 TDSRISVWEA
+834 TDARISVWEA

-863 AGELLAGIRARGEFD
+863 AGELLAGIRRRGEFD

-887 LLYSVCDRKRWSE
+887 LLYAVCDRKRWSE

-915 QTEARNAERRGPRK
+915 QTEARNAEKRGPRK
-929 PKAQP
+929 PQHQP

>member
-1 MSGATEDT
+1 MSGATEET
-9 APTPAPERRTKLIE
+9 APERRTKLIE

-70 DDPGSRP
+70 DDPSTRS
-77 DLYPGPEEQKAE
+77 DLSPEEQKAE
-89 RQRLFDLI
+89 RQKLFDLI

-123 GEGPLPPVLD
+123 GDGPLPPVLD

-140 IPLEAHRLGLEAHAS
+140 IPLEAHRLGLESHAS

-166 ALIEIPPKWAGRKP
+166 ALIEIPPRWAGRKP
-180 VSPTAELRHEGSW
+180 VSPTAELRTEGSW
-193 RGAAGLAEDVR
+193 RGASGLAEDVR

-212 QAYAK
+212 QAYAR
-217 IGSHY
+217 IGAHY
-222 PKAKREDGSEAP
+222 PKAKLEDGSEAA
-234 VIAWLWARTVACRD
+234 VIAWLWARTVT
-248 PACPAEMP
+248 CPSPSCGADMP
-256 LVRSFWLSKKKDR
+256 LVRSFWLSKKKAR
-269 PSYVVPEPV
+269 PAYVIPETA
-278 DGEVTFTIGGPGGEP
+278 DGKVTFTIGGPKGEP
-293 RAGTVDGKSAEC
+293 RDGTVDGKGAEC
-305 LVCGDRAPLEYV
+305 LVCGDRTTLKYV
-317 RTEGKAGRMGA
+317 RAEGVAGRMGA
-328 VMMAVVAE
+328 MMMAVVAE
-336 GKRQRIYLPPTAEH
+336 GKRRRVYLPPTPEH
-350 VGAAEV
+350 VGAADV
-356 GRPVDVPE
+356 RRPADVPE

-388 TNRQLLAMT
+388 TNRQLLALT
-397 TFSDLVGE
+397 TFSDLVGA
-405 ARERVERDARHAGLP
+405 ARERVERDARGAGMGEVE
-420 DRDAAE
+420 AAE
-426 YAKTVSTYLAF
+426 YGKSVATYLGF
-437 AASRLANESSSISTW
+437 AVSRMSDYASTITTW
-452 DSNGTK
+452 ASNPQMEILRGTF
-458 QHVRATFSRQTLQM
+458 ARQTLSM

-477 EGNPFFT
+477 EGNVFGPSSGT
-484 STGSISES
+484 LEIMLAAIGKT
-492 LRRVSAV
+492 
-499 LDALPAERMPGHVG
+499 LDALPAQRLAGLVV
-513 QADASTRL
+513 QADATTRP
-521 YDNYV
+521 YDTYV
-526 INTDPPYYDNIGYAD
+526 VNTDPPYYDNIGYAD

-551 RSLGTIYPEVM
+551 RSLRDIYPEVM

-574 ATPFRHNG
+574 ATPYRHNG
-582 NWEAAEKHFERG
+582 SWEAAERHFEQG
-594 FVETFTHM
+594 FVETFSHM
-602 RAGHHPDYPLTV
+602 REGHHPDYPLTV
-614 YYAFKQAETDAE
+614 YYAFKQSETDEE

-636 LLSGLIEAGWSV
+636 LLSGMIAAGWSV
-648 TGTWPVRTERT
+648 TGTWPVRTERS

-680 RHVTAGST
+680 RHATAGST
-688 DRRGFLRALRNEL
+688 DRRGFLRALRSEL

-729 FSRYSKVTEPDGT
+729 FSRYTKVTEPDGSA
-742 PMRVRTALGLINDVL
+742 MRVRTALGLINDVL

-786 GAFGDAETLA
+786 GTFGDAETLA

-809 HITASG
+809 QITKSG
-815 DSKVWLVGPAELPE
+815 DSKVWLVAPADLPE
-829 SYDPE
+829 TYDPE
-834 TDSRISVWEA
+834 TDARISVWEA

-850 VLDGKG
+850 VLEGKG
-856 AQSGVGP
+856 ADSGVGP
-863 AGELLAGIRARGEFD
+863 AGELLAGIRRRGEFD
-878 EDAIRDLAH
+878 EDTIRDLAH
-887 LLYSVCDRKRWSE
+887 LLYSICDRRRWSE

-906 NLASSWSDL
+906 NLASAWSDL
-915 QTEARNAERRGPRK
+915 QTEARAAEKRGPRK
-929 PKAQP
+929 PTHQP

>member
-9 APTPAPERRTKLIE
+9 APAPERRTKLIE

-70 DDPGSRP
+70 DDPSARP
-77 DLYPGPEEQKAE
+77 DLYPGEEEQKAA
-89 RQRLFDLI
+89 RQELFDLI

-123 GEGPLPPVLD
+123 GDGPLPPVLD

-140 IPLEAHRLGLEAHAS
+140 IPLEAHRLGLQAYAS

-166 ALIEIPPKWAGRKP
+166 ALIEIPPRWAGRKP

-193 RGAAGLAEDVR
+193 RGASGLAEDVR
-204 QYGKWMRE
+204 QYGKWMRA
-212 QAYAK
+212 QAYAR
-217 IGSHY
+217 IGTHY
-222 PKAKREDGSEAP
+222 PKAKLEDGREAP
-234 VIAWLWARTVACRD
+234 VIAWLWARTVACPD
-248 PACPAEMP
+248 PACGTEMP

-269 PSYVVPEPV
+269 SSYVIPESL
-278 DGEVTFTIGGPGGEP
+278 DGQVTFTIGGPEGEP
-293 RAGTVDGKSAEC
+293 REGTVDGKGAEC
-305 LVCGDRAPLEYV
+305 LVCGNRATLKYV
-317 RTEGKAGRMGA
+317 RAEGVAGRMGA

-336 GKRQRIYLPPTAEH
+336 GKRQRIYLAPTAED
-350 VGAAEV
+350 VGAADV

-388 TNRQLLAMT
+388 TNRQLVGLT
-397 TFSDLVGE
+397 TFSDLVGD
-405 ARERVERDARHAGLP
+405 AREKVVRDARDAGMGEAE
-420 DRDAAE
+420 AAE
-426 YAKTVSTYLAF
+426 YGKAVALYLGFLVSAVADDLSTICSWRSSHGTGATRSTF
-437 AASRLANESSSISTW
+437 A
-452 DSNGTK
+452 
-458 QHVRATFSRQTLQM
+458 RQALPM
-472 TWDFA
+472 VWDFA
-477 EGNPFFT
+477 ESNPFAGAAGDLET
-484 STGSISES
+484 AVVSIG
-492 LRRVSAV
+492 RAI
-499 LDALPAERMPGHVG
+499 DALPATGSGLAE
-513 QADASTRL
+513 QADARTVDLSA
-521 YDNYV
+521 NPV
-526 INTDPPYYDNIGYAD
+526 VATDPPYYDNIGYAD

-551 RSLGTIYPEVM
+551 RSLGDIYPEVM

-582 NWEAAEKHFERG
+582 NWEAAERHFERG
-594 FVETFTHM
+594 FVETFSHM

-688 DRRGFLRALRNEL
+688 DRRGFLRALRSEL

-729 FSRYSKVTEPDGT
+729 FSRYAKVTEPDGS

-786 GAFGDAETLA
+786 GTFGDAETLA

-815 DSKVWLVGPAELPE
+815 DSKVWLVAPAELPE

-834 TDSRISVWEA
+834 TDARISVWEA

-850 VLDGKG
+850 VLEGKG

-863 AGELLAGIRARGEFD
+863 AGELLAGIRRRGEFD
-878 EDAIRDLAH
+878 EDTIRDLAH
-887 LLYSVCDRKRWSE
+887 LLYSVCDRRRWSE

-906 NLASSWSDL
+906 NLASAWSDL
-915 QTEARNAERRGPRK
+915 QTEARAAEKRGPRK
-929 PKAQP
+929 PQHQP

>member
-1 MSGATEDT
+1 MSGASEET
-9 APTPAPERRTKLIE
+9 ADAPERRTKLIE

-123 GEGPLPPVLD
+123 GDGPLPPVLD

-140 IPLEAHRLGLEAHAS
+140 IPLEAHRLGLQAHAS

-193 RGAAGLAEDVR
+193 RGASGLAEDVR

-212 QAYAK
+212 QAYVR
-217 IGSHY
+217 ISTHY
-222 PKAKREDGSEAP
+222 PKTKLEDGSEAA
-234 VIAWLWARTVACRD
+234 VIAWLWARTVACPD
-248 PACPAEMP
+248 PACGAEMP

-269 PSYVVPEPV
+269 PRYIVPELV
-278 DGEVTFTIGGPGGEP
+278 DGQVTFTIGGPEGEP
-293 RAGTVDGKSAEC
+293 REGTVDGKGAEC
-305 LVCGDRAPLEYV
+305 LVCGNRTTLKYV
-317 RTEGKAGRMGA
+317 RAEGVAGRMGA
-328 VMMAVVAE
+328 VMTAVVAE
-336 GKRQRIYLPPTAEH
+336 GKRQRIYLAPTAEQ
-350 VGAAEV
+350 VGAADV
-356 GRPVDVPE
+356 GRPADAPE

-388 TNRQLLAMT
+388 TNRQLLALT
-397 TFSDLVGE
+397 TFSDLVGD
-405 ARERVERDARHAGLP
+405 AREKVERDARDAGMEEAE
-420 DRDAAE
+420 AAE
-426 YAKTVSTYLAF
+426 YGKAVALYLGFLVSAVADDLSTICSWRSSHGTGATRSTF
-437 AASRLANESSSISTW
+437 A
-452 DSNGTK
+452 
-458 QHVRATFSRQTLQM
+458 RQALPM
-472 TWDFA
+472 VWDFA
-477 EGNPFFT
+477 ESNPFAGAAGDMET
-484 STGSISES
+484 AVVSIG
-492 LRRVSAV
+492 RAI
-499 LDALPAERMPGHVG
+499 DALPAAGTG
-513 QADASTRL
+513 QAQQADARTVDLSR
-521 YDNYV
+521 NPV
-526 INTDPPYYDNIGYAD
+526 VNTDPPYYDNIGYAD

-551 RSLGTIYPEVM
+551 RSLGDIYPEVM

-614 YYAFKQAETDAE
+614 YYAFKQSETDAE

-688 DRRGFLRALRNEL
+688 DRRGFLRALRSEL

-729 FSRYSKVTEPDGT
+729 FSRYAKVTEPDGSS
-742 PMRVRTALGLINDVL
+742 MRVRTALGLINDVL

-786 GAFGDAETLA
+786 GTFGDAETLA

-815 DSKVWLVGPAELPE
+815 DSKVWLVAPADLPE

-834 TDSRISVWEA
+834 TDARISVWEA

-850 VLDGKG
+850 VLEGKG

-863 AGELLAGIRARGEFD
+863 AGELLVGIRARGEFD

-887 LLYSVCDRKRWSE
+887 LLYSICDRRRWSE

-906 NLASSWSDL
+906 NLASAWSDL
-915 QTEARNAERRGPRK
+915 QTEARNAEKRGPRK
-929 PKAQP
+929 PQHQP